1 MIKKFV
7 HAFMA
12 LALAIGVGLS
22 ATAPAEAGRG
32 GRTAAIVGGTII
44 GLGVL
49 GAYAHA
55 RDRAYYRGDGCY
67 KGPLRCERVGKRC
80 FYNRYGDYV
89 CRGGTERCYRPTYC
103 D

>member
-1 MIKKFV
+1 MLRKLV
-7 HAFMA
+7 QVLMA
-12 LALAIGVGLS
+12 LTLAVGIGAGYVQ
-22 ATAPAEAGRG
+22 PAGANG

-55 RDRAYYRGDGCY
+55 RDRAYYGGCY
-67 KGPLRCERVGKRC
+67 RGPTRCEWVKGPC

-89 CRGGTERCYRPTYC
+89 CRRGYERCYRPTYC